1 MAKTL
6 IDIDEELLAE
16 ATVALGTATKKD
28 TVTAALTKIV
38 EEARERRLRAL
49 EQLRIAADE
58 GAFDWDRLPELD
70 E

>member
-6 IDIDEELLAE
+6 IDIDEALLAK
-16 ATVALGTATKKD
+16 ATVALGTTTKKD

-38 EEARERRLRAL
+38 DEDRERRLRAYDAL
-49 EQLRIAADE
+49 QRAADE
-58 GAFDWDRLPELD
+58 GAFDFDRLAELD